1 MKKIGFLQFLAK
13 TKLFWGLA
21 VLYGLGVFL
30 SPINRK
36 GVNIFLSPGNQS
48 DVLRQVSINGIIA
61 VGMTLVILTG
71 GIDLSVGSLLSL
83 GTMYAAMLFTLK
95 GWTSASS
102 TAIPLLAIVCLV
114 LGVYLVPLA
123 SRNWARDKLKA
134 SAAAPPSARI
144 MGLVVGLVLALAAV
158 GWAISQLGPK
168 FGVAAVLVTVPA
180 AGLAVGALTGVII
193 AKGKLQPFIVT
204 LAMMVAV
211 TGASRLMAGP
221 TAAIYP
227 IYSGTN
233 APAEVDGLRG
243 DLFGILPMQGM
254 FFLLL
259 VIIFG
264 FLLKYTSFGRYVYA
278 IGGNEQAARVAG
290 IRVDDV
296 KITVYALSGALSALA
311 GILYAVQYRQGKPE
325 AGAGAELDAIAA
337 VVIGGTSLVGGK
349 GSMLGTLVGVLIFGF
364 LGNILVLKNIDS
376 NLQLVLKGLIILGAV
391 SLQEGQFGTLLKR
404 LRFNFRSSPISV
416 PTATSSAP

>member
-1 MKKIGFLQFLAK
+1 MKKFGFLQFLAK

-21 VLYGLGVFL
+21 LLYGLGVLL
-30 SPINRK
+30 SPINRR

-83 GTMYAAMLFTLK
+83 GTMYAAMLFTLQ

-102 TAIPLLAIVCLV
+102 TAIPLLAIVCLI
-114 LGVYLVPLA
+114 LGTYLVPLA

-134 SAAAPPSARI
+134 SAAAPPSVRI
-144 MGLVVGLVLALAAV
+144 MGIVVGLVLALAAV
-158 GWAISQLGPK
+158 GWTISQLGPK

-364 LGNILVLKNIDS
+364 LSNILVLKNIDS

>member
-1 MKKIGFLQFLAK
+1 MKKFGFLQFLAK

-21 VLYGLGVFL
+21 LLYGLGVLL
-30 SPINRK
+30 SPINRR

-83 GTMYAAMLFTLK
+83 GTMYAAMLFTLQ

-102 TAIPLLAIVCLV
+102 TAIPLLAIVCLI
-114 LGVYLVPLA
+114 LGTYLVPLA

-134 SAAAPPSARI
+134 SAAAPPSVRI
-144 MGLVVGLVLALAAV
+144 MGIVVGLVLALAAV
-158 GWAISQLGPK
+158 GWTISQLGPK

-364 LGNILVLKNIDS
+364 LSNILVLKNIDS

-404 LRFNFRSSPISV
+404 LRFNFRSLPVSV
-416 PTATSSAP
+416 PSAP